1 MGKSKTKTKA
11 NKPPSKSPP
20 ASTGG
25 TVTPMLGRASVHQR
39 AISPSP
45 ALMAVGADSVSR
57 QSTNQVVSRMRLP
70 KPSGGVERAQL
81 SVAAQRQVGNYHV
94 ARIFNGVQAKIPV
107 SSPAD
112 PEEQEA
118 DEVASRVVSGQKVA
132 RIASQDSDL
141 ASPAQRVTAEEE
153 GLQKIPLMRQAEEE
167 EGEEEEEEETI
178 QTKSMQRQ
186 AEGESGG
193 IEDSS
198 VEARLQS
205 PSAGRPLPDTL
216 RTEME
221 AGLGADLSE
230 VRVHDS
236 EEDGALAT
244 KLKAKAFAYRKH
256 IWLSPEASVGDR
268 KLMAHELTHVV
279 QQTGAGHGKT
289 NRALA
294 STGVAGMAISRSGQS
309 RVSRQGHL
317 TAAQESAAIA
327 YTTTRYDER
336 SIRILQIIGGV
347 NVDGSFGSISAEG
360 VAAFQLAA
368 GIGVD
373 GMAGPTTLN
382 AMVLNRV
389 AAARHEHA
397 IQLVVDFHNLDIT
410 SDTLAVSFNA
420 AQAGAG
426 QTRFET
432 GNLRVITLGA
442 PAFVS
447 EIVLQATISAQL
459 ALASPAVAAPGPRPA
474 LLNTTEVQDAITF
487 NRNHFSDGR
496 SVSAIQGFVGTGLD
510 GVWGVDTVQRIAQV
524 QTNAALTVDGQ
535 VGEQTL
541 EHMVL
546 QLIATGN
553 QNAAL
558 CLIVD
563 FYNFRD
569 EGNLLS
575 IFFDPAVA
583 SNASTD
589 FRPNEP
595 VRIRVGPGGLAQP
608 FAGIV
613 HSIAHE
619 YEHVRRLKEGIL
631 PASTH
636 EFLGEAIEILS
647 VGMQEEILEVTAV
660 GTPGHVAG
668 FADDAGRALT
678 NWNNMSLADRQTF
691 RARFIAVRAAVRTR
705 IANGTAAQQA
715 LHAGLLANYNAV
727 VVPPP

>member
-1 MGKSKTKTKA
+1 MGKSKTKAKID
-11 NKPPSKSPP
+11 KPPSKSPP
-20 ASTGG
+20 VSSGG
-25 TVTPMLGRASVHQR
+25 TVTPMLAQAPQR

-45 ALMAVGADSVSR
+45 ALMAVGAGTGSDSK
-57 QSTNQVVSRMRLP
+57 QSANQVVSLMRLP
-70 KPSGGVERAQL
+70 MRQSSGVARAQL
-81 SVAAQRQVGNYHV
+81 SVAAQHQVGNHQV
-94 ARIFNGVQAKIPV
+94 ARLFNGVQAKIPL

-118 DEVASRVVSGQKVA
+118 DEMASRVVSGQKVA
-132 RIASQDSDL
+132 RIASTDSGL
-141 ASPAQRVTAEEE
+141 STQRVIAKEN
-153 GLQKIPLMRQAEEE
+153 GLQKVPVLRQPEEE
-167 EGEEEEEEETI
+167 EDGGEEEEEPI
-178 QTKSMQRQ
+178 QMTSLQRQ
-186 AEGESGG
+186 ADGESAG

-198 VEARLQS
+198 VEEARLQS

-221 AGLGADLSE
+221 EGLGADLSE

-279 QQTGAGHGKT
+279 QQTGTGHGK
-289 NRALA
+289 NSRAPARIGL
-294 STGVAGMAISRSGQS
+294 AISQS
-309 RVSRQGHL
+309 AQCRVSRQGHL
-317 TAAQESAAIA
+317 TAAQETAAIG

-336 SIRILQIIGGV
+336 SIRILQIISGV
-347 NVDGSFGSISAEG
+347 NVDGSFGSLSAEG

-373 GMAGPTTLN
+373 GKAGGTTLN

-397 IQLVVDFHNLDIT
+397 IQLIVDFHNLDTT
-410 SDTLAVSFNA
+410 SDTLAVSFSA
-420 AQAGAG
+420 AQAAAG

-447 EIVLQATISAQL
+447 ENVLQATISAQL
-459 ALASPAVAAPGPRPA
+459 AVASPAVAAPGPRPA
-474 LLNTTEVQDAITF
+474 LLNATEVQNAIAF
-487 NRNHFSDGR
+487 DRSHFSDGR
-496 SVSAIQGFVGTGLD
+496 SISIIQGFVGTGLD
-510 GVWGVDTVQRIAQV
+510 RVWGADTVQRIAQV

-575 IFFDPAVA
+575 IFFDPTVA
-583 SNASTD
+583 ANASTD

-631 PASTH
+631 PAATH

-678 NWNNMSLADRQTF
+678 NWNNMTLADRQTF